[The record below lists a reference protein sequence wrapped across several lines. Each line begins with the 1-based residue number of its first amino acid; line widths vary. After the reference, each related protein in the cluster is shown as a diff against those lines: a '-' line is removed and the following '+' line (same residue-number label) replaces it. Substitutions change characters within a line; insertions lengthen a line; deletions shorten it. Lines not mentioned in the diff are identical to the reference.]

1 MNENPPRII
10 LCNGADL
17 PKQWVQSNCLVLDYR
32 DIVEGIQNV
41 KLGLP
46 DFVRDVFHL
55 SNRILDLL
63 EIAAYVFCADRLIS
77 RGKRTILEPHSWART
92 FYFAIKVRD
101 YSFWDKPDVKERLKD
116 ALVFMSGD
124 RAYHFSFQPGHSTSP
139 EHLFDQEILQIEAT
153 DNTKVILFS
162 GGLDSLGG
170 IVECLKNTDDQLC
183 LISHRSGPGRMTKTR
198 KQLIQELRKR
208 YPNRIKYYEFDCSLS
223 GIRAKEET
231 QRTRTFLFTSIA
243 YALSNVLSLRE
254 FTVYEN
260 GITSLNFPTQ
270 QNQMNSRA
278 SRTTHPK
285 TVTFLQNFFNTL
297 SENDQHKII
306 ISTPFLDKTK
316 SDVFRIITEAGY
328 EDFISSTVS
337 CSHTYQSQDLATHCG
352 CCSQCI
358 DRRFAAYA
366 SEMDDID
373 ESGIYAFDFIKDEI
387 ESDEVRTML
396 VDYFR
401 NAKYFAEWDLAKFS
415 QEMFIHFVDLL
426 DYIPGAN
433 DREKVKKIWQ
443 LCRKHGKQVEVASR
457 RMREIHDDNLF
468 RKLPENSFLKMI
480 AEREHL
486 KEPYHKQMT
495 NHGKDSRFIPNR
507 IRVFYAYSHEDEELR
522 GQLEKHLTPLRRRG
536 YITDWHDRK
545 IGAGREWEGEIHER
559 LNSAHVILL
568 LISIDFINSDYCYDI
583 EMKRALER
591 HEAKEARV
599 IPILLR
605 PVDWQI
611 EPFAKL
617 QALPEDLKPVT
628 RWEDQD
634 EAFLYI
640 AKEIRKVVDELK
652 QTLSNNN
659 D

>member
-1 MNENPPRII
+1 
-10 LCNGADL
+10 
-17 PKQWVQSNCLVLDYR
+17 
-32 DIVEGIQNV
+32 
-41 KLGLP
+41 
-46 DFVRDVFHL
+46 
-55 SNRILDLL
+55 
-63 EIAAYVFCADRLIS
+63 
-77 RGKRTILEPHSWART
+77 
-92 FYFAIKVRD
+92 
-101 YSFWDKPDVKERLKD
+101 
-116 ALVFMSGD
+116 
-124 RAYHFSFQPGHSTSP
+124 
-139 EHLFDQEILQIEAT
+139 
-153 DNTKVILFS
+153 
-162 GGLDSLGG
+162 
-170 IVECLKNTDDQLC
+170 
-183 LISHRSGPGRMTKTR
+183 
-198 KQLIQELRKR
+198 
-208 YPNRIKYYEFDCSLS
+208 
-223 GIRAKEET
+223 
-231 QRTRTFLFTSIA
+231 
-243 YALSNVLSLRE
+243 
-254 FTVYEN
+254 
-260 GITSLNFPTQ
+260 
-270 QNQMNSRA
+270 
-278 SRTTHPK
+278 
-285 TVTFLQNFFNTL
+285 
-297 SENDQHKII
+297 
-306 ISTPFLDKTK
+306 
-316 SDVFRIITEAGY
+316 
-328 EDFISSTVS
+328 
-337 CSHTYQSQDLATHCG
+337 
-352 CCSQCI
+352 
-358 DRRFAAYA
+358 
-366 SEMDDID
+366 
-373 ESGIYAFDFIKDEI
+373 
-387 ESDEVRTML
+387 
-396 VDYFR
+396 
-401 NAKYFAEWDLAKFS
+401 
-415 QEMFIHFVDLL
+415 
-426 DYIPGAN
+426 
-433 DREKVKKIWQ
+433 
-443 LCRKHGKQVEVASR
+443 
-457 RMREIHDDNLF
+457 
-468 RKLPENSFLKMI
+468 MI